1 MPTPTELV
9 ARDVAHERQRQ
20 NAKWG
25 EQNHP
30 DGTGPDVWPLAFA
43 ACSTPAADLAR
54 SATRV
59 TDDYA
64 KAGKVTWLDILRE
77 EYHEALAESDPE
89 KLREELI
96 QLAAVAQQWVE
107 AIDRRDR

>member
-1 MPTPTELV
+1 MTDTAA
-9 ARDVAHERQRQ
+9 ARDTAAERIRQ

-30 DGTGPDVWPLAFA
+30 DGTGPDVRPLLFA
-43 ACSTPAADLAR
+43 GALPRADDLAR
-54 SATRV
+54 YATQA
-59 TDDYA
+59 TDAHAAD
-64 KAGKVTWLDILRE
+64 GTVTWLDILRE
-77 EYHEALAESDPE
+77 EYHEALAESDPA

-107 AIDRRDR
+107 HIDRREA